1 VFAAYATQWLHLLAR
16 WLHVVVG
23 AAWIGTSFYFIWIN
37 NSIRPPE
44 SPQDEGEKVKG
55 VVWSVHGGA
64 FYRTTKY
71 DGAPTTLPKTL
82 HWFMWEAYLTWMTGA
97 ALLTLI
103 YWTQARAFM
112 IDPSVADI
120 QPWQAVCIGVGT
132 LVVGWLVYDLMC
144 RTLSRHPKV
153 LAVVGVVL
161 VTGLA
166 WGLSHLLSPRAA
178 YIHVGAMLGTCMAAN
193 VFFVI
198 IPGQRA
204 IVNAMLKGEEP
215 DLSKGAGG
223 ALRSLHNN
231 YLTLP
236 VLFVMV
242 SNHFPFTFG
251 SQAPWAVFAA
261 ISLIGAT
268 IRHWFNIDGRG
279 EKNALLWPAAV
290 IATLALAFVMRPT
303 PPAAAPASAAVG
315 AGTAPSPAA
324 MFSDVQSIIAERCA
338 PCHAAA
344 PTHPSF
350 PAPPAGLI
358 LETPAQISA
367 NVARIHQQAV
377 VSQIMP
383 LGNLTGMT
391 TEERS
396 RIGQWVDAGTPGLPN

>member
-1 VFAAYATQWLHLLAR
+1 VLAAYATQWLHLLAR
-16 WLHVVVG
+16 WLHVVLG

-71 DGAPTTLPKTL
+71 DGAPATLPKTL
-82 HWFMWEAYLTWMTGA
+82 HWFMWESYLTWMTGV
-97 ALLTLI
+97 ALLALI

-120 QPWQAVCIGVGT
+120 QPWQAVAIGIST
-132 LVVGWLVYDLMC
+132 LVVGWLVYDVLC
-144 RTLSRHPKV
+144 RTLWRHPKV
-153 LAVVGVVL
+153 LALLGTVL

-166 WGLSHLLSPRAA
+166 FGLSELLSPRAA

-204 IVNAMLKGEEP
+204 IVNAMLKGETP
-215 DLSKGAGG
+215 DLTKGTGG

-251 SQAPWAVFAA
+251 SEAPWATFAA

-303 PPAAAPASAAVG
+303 PPAPGAAKAAV
-315 AGTAPSPAA
+315 AVEVSADP
-324 MFSDVQSIIAERCA
+324 MFAQVQGIISERCA
-338 PCHAAA
+338 PCHATA

-350 PAPPAGLI
+350 PSPPAGLI
-358 LETPAQISA
+358 LETPAQIGA
-367 NVARIHQQAV
+367 NVERIHQQSVA
-377 VSQIMP
+377 SQIMP
-383 LGNLTGMT
+383 LGNLTKMT
-391 TEERS
+391 PEERAFL
-396 RIGQWVDAGTPGLPN
+396 GQWVAAGTPGLPE